1 MKKIGIVWLVFL
13 TFSLSCFGAQ
23 SFIESIYSANQTGVI
38 RILEGNSNKKAPVYT
53 QPSDFAKQVIDRKGS
68 FHDIASITKKVPDY
82 QPLVEN
88 RLMDQIHKALSR
100 TVGDR
105 RTGVVNVR
113 TLALSTANNN
123 VPVGMSVSVKVGQ
136 SAEEIAKARQLAVE
150 KYWVARIKRM
160 FDIEL
165 EGGISAEGGFWNEE
179 QMVLLQKLLMTLP
192 VSFCSKTLKI
202 ERVKSFGSRTGVM
215 GYVFAGLPK
224 VYICNWGV
232 RPIKYEETIVHE
244 MAHVWMFD
252 KENSAAK
259 VSYMNKFW
267 PNNVRPVSGK
277 EQPPSVYGA
286 TNVYE
291 DFAESVRLYWQDCP
305 TFKKT
310 HPERWAFV
318 NKYVFKG
325 RRYLKAAQPGSANS
339 KTINVN
345 KTRQY

>member
-1 MKKIGIVWLVFL
+1 MKRLISVLICVLVL
-13 TFSLSCFGAQ
+13 VPCFGSE
-23 SFIESIYSANQTGVI
+23 SFVESIYNATKDKGVV
-38 RILEGNSNKKAPVYT
+38 RILEGKSNRRVVNTTDAGFT
-53 QPSDFAKQVIDRKGS
+53 KQVIDRKGS

-150 KYWVARIKRM
+150 KHWLARIRNM

-165 EGGISAEGGFWNEE
+165 EGGLAAEGGFWNEE

-267 PNNVRPVSGK
+267 PNNARPVSGK

-310 HPERWAFV
+310 HPERWAFI

-325 RRYLKAAQPGSANS
+325 RQYLKAAQVGSANS

-345 KTRQY
+345 TTTRQY